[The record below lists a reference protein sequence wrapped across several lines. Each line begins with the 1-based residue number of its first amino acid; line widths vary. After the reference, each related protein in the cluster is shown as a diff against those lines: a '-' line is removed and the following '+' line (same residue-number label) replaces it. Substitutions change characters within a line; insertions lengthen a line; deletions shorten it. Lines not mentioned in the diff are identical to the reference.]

1 MDVREKLVELKSCPV
16 CGAKAYISSAAPDG
30 YFMGWSVGCP
40 RYCIGDSIHGIDTF
54 EEDEKMA
61 FALHG
66 FFTVKEAIEA
76 WNRRADN
83 GFYGKGVKQKATD

>member
-1 MDVREKLVELKSCPV
+1 MAVREKLVELKSCPV